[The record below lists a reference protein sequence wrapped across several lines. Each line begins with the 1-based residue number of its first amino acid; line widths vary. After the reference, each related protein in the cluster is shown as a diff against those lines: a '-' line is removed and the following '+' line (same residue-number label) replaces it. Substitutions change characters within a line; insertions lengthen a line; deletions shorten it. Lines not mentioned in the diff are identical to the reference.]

1 MKSQKLKNKKIIGFI
16 YGILTI
22 LLGLGG
28 ITILLSI
35 ALFITSL
42 FNPDFEPFFPVVD
55 VPLNISE
62 NASVELKNGSH
73 SDILIDDAFV
83 SFNINKKYGFS
94 GILNYLFFISI
105 LLIAYYV
112 IFLLW
117 KIFKSIRVSITKD
130 NPFHYKNVWRIRLIA
145 FAVLLSA
152 FLEILYPLIIK
163 YVWFNKIIV
172 FDKAF
177 DIGLNFDA
185 SIDLFWALI
194 ILVVAEI
201 YRIGL
206 EIKKDQEL
214 TI

>member
-1 MKSQKLKNKKIIGFI
+1 MKSKKLKNKKIIGLI
-16 YGILTI
+16 YGILTV

-42 FNPDFEPFFPVVD
+42 FNPEFEPFFPVID

-62 NASVELKNGSH
+62 DAVLELKNGSQ
-73 SDILIDDAFV
+73 SDILIDEAFV
-83 SFNINKKYGFS
+83 SFNINNEYGFS
-94 GILNYLFFISI
+94 GILNYVFFMSI

-117 KIFKSIRVSITKD
+117 KIFRSIRVSLYNN
-130 NPFHYKNVWRIRLIA
+130 NPFHYKNIWRIRLIA
-145 FAVLLSA
+145 FAILLSA
-152 FLEILYPLIIK
+152 ILEIIYPLIVK
-163 YVWFNKIIV
+163 YIWFNKIIV

-177 DIGLNFDA
+177 DIRLNFDA

>member
-1 MKSQKLKNKKIIGFI
+1 MKSQKLKNKKIISLI
-16 YGILTI
+16 YGILTV

-35 ALFITSL
+35 TLFITSL
-42 FNPDFEPFFPVVD
+42 FNPDFDPFFPVID
-55 VPLNISE
+55 VPLSISE
-62 NASVELKNGSH
+62 NASVELKNGLQ

-83 SFNINKKYGFS
+83 SFNINNKYGFS

-117 KIFKSIRVSITKD
+117 KIFKSIRISINKN
-130 NPFHYKNVWRIRLIA
+130 NPFHYKNVWRIRYIA

-152 FLEILYPLIIK
+152 FLEILCPLIIK
-163 YVWFNKIIV
+163 YAWFNKIIM

-177 DIGLNFDA
+177 NIRLNFDA
-185 SIDLFWALI
+185 SIDIFWALI

>member
-1 MKSQKLKNKKIIGFI
+1 MKSQKLKNKKVISLI
-16 YGILTI
+16 YGILTV

-28 ITILLSI
+28 LAILLSI
-35 ALFITSL
+35 ILFISSL
-42 FNPDFEPFFPVVD
+42 FNPEFEPFFPVVD
-55 VPLNISE
+55 IPLNISE
-62 NASVELKNGSH
+62 NALLELKNGTQ
-73 SDILIDDAFV
+73 SDILIDEAFV
-83 SFNINKKYGFS
+83 SFNINNEYGFS
-94 GILNYLFFISI
+94 GILNYMFFISI

-112 IFLLW
+112 VFLLW
-117 KIFKSIRVSITKD
+117 KIFRSIRVSINTD
-130 NPFHYKNVWRIRLIA
+130 DPFHHKNIWRIRLIA

-152 FLEILYPLIIK
+152 ILEIVYPLIVK
-163 YVWFNKIIV
+163 YIWFNKIIV

-177 DIGLNFDA
+177 DIRLNFDA